1 MEKELKELRIVS
13 EISGK
18 ILNALSFAL
27 YISREKQRGVR
38 TGSPAHCIYGMVPGD
53 GGAKEEVGGLA
64 QGHGRS

>member
-27 YISREKQRGVR
+27 YISREKQRGGESV
-38 TGSPAHCIYGMVPGD
+38 
-53 GGAKEEVGGLA
+53 
-64 QGHGRS
+64 